1 MRDRDR
7 ELTDA
12 LGRPGLV
19 TLLPV
24 RYDADGTVTIT
35 LVGPSGTIQD
45 ALDAAPEAVVDVREV
60 GSYHARRIGGRS
72 DLTDRQTE
80 AVGAAVEL
88 GYYEDPRAASVAD
101 VGEAIGCAP
110 GTAAEHLRRAERT
123 VMAGA
128 VPDRS

>member
-12 LGRPGLV
+12 LGRPGSS
-19 TLLPV
+19 PCS
-24 RYDADGTVTIT
+24 RSGTT
-35 LVGPSGTIQD
+35 PGTIQD
-45 ALDAAPEAVVDVREV
+45 ALDAAPAAVVDGREV

-80 AVGAAVEL
+80 AVGAPVEL
-88 GYYEDPRAASVAD
+88 GYYENPRAASVAD
-101 VGEAIGCAP
+101 VGEAIGCSP